1 MKGQLHNAAG
11 LSLYLSHFTNR
22 QGGDTMNELKNTSQP
37 QQEPTSTFSMEID
50 GRIYTVRTFFKDACA
65 ETMQQKIER
74 MIRRDLLAYNPL
86 TA

>member
-1 MKGQLHNAAG
+1 
-11 LSLYLSHFTNR
+11 
-22 QGGDTMNELKNTSQP
+22 MNELKNTSQP

-50 GRIYTVRTFFKDACA
+50 GRVYTVRTFFKETCA

>member
-1 MKGQLHNAAG
+1 
-11 LSLYLSHFTNR
+11 
-22 QGGDTMNELKNTSQP
+22 
-37 QQEPTSTFSMEID
+37 MEID

-74 MIRRDLLAYNPL
+74 MIRRDLLAYNPV